1 MKLLMVTTVAE
12 YQKGV
17 LKLFKEAGI
26 EAFSTSEIDGYKS
39 NDSLI
44 ATQSWFP
51 SEKGGSESLLYFSF
65 TKNKKIDE
73 FFKLVEE
80 YNKHLETDNP
90 IRVVVVPVER
100 AI

>member
-51 SEKGGSESLLYFSF
+51 SEKGGSESLLYLSF
-65 TKNKKIDE
+65 TNNKKIDE

-90 IRVVVVPVER
+90 IRVVVLPVER